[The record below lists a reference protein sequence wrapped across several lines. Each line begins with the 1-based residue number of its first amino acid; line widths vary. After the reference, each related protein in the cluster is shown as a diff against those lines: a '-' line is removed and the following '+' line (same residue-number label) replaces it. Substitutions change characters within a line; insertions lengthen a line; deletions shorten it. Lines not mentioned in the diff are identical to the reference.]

1 VRPGLS
7 KATGPIASVVRALGS
22 KTPKAGFSP
31 ASCGWVDQEDLAR
44 DPTMAPPHLH
54 LAVFRIRQIFDRA
67 GVVDSVLIVER
78 RNTPRQLR
86 IGCSHLRVV
95 PL

>member
-1 VRPGLS
+1 M
-7 KATGPIASVVRALGS
+7 VRALGS